1 MLRIGVSLSP
11 TKTKFGPL
19 LFAGDLFP
27 ALEQVKAY
35 GYDGIELSLLD
46 SQKIDQDQIMEELER
61 LGLGV
66 FAIATGQTYVT
77 DGYCLY
83 SGDDGKRTK
92 SVERLYHH
100 IDFAAK
106 LDSAVIVGGIRGR
119 IEDGCKNP
127 SEVKEKGHQA
137 VADCARYA
145 EQKNVVLL
153 IEPVNRYETNV
164 INTVEEGLELI
175 RSIDSKQ
182 LKLLPDTFHMN
193 IEERSIEDS
202 IIQAGDDLGYIHFA
216 DSNRLAAGLGHLDFS
231 SIVGALKKIS
241 FDGPIGVEVLPKP
254 DDHAAAK
261 QAIKFIKPLVGR

>member
-1 MLRIGVSLSP
+1 M
-11 TKTKFGPL
+11 K
-19 LFAGDLFP
+19 
-27 ALEQVKAY
+27 
-35 GYDGIELSLLD
+35 
-46 SQKIDQDQIMEELER
+46 
-61 LGLGV
+61 
-66 FAIATGQTYVT
+66 
-77 DGYCLY
+77 
-83 SGDDGKRTK
+83 
-92 SVERLYHH
+92 
-100 IDFAAK
+100 
-106 LDSAVIVGGIRGR
+106 
-119 IEDGCKNP
+119 
-127 SEVKEKGHQA
+127 
-137 VADCARYA
+137 
-145 EQKNVVLL
+145 VVLL

-202 IIQAGDDLGYIHFA
+202 IIKAGDDLGYIHFA

-261 QAIKFIKPLVGR
+261 QAIQFIKPLIGR